1 MIVINQENI
10 EALLLDYF
18 EQRLS
23 PNEQSLLLDA
33 LESNAG
39 WKAMFDEYAETPNV
53 HLESEPLAGEAFH
66 HDSLLKNDRDDDL
79 IALCEGLLKPS
90 EKTALL
96 AEIETNKPLAENYQ
110 LYRLAFLKPD
120 EAVVFAEKHTLLK
133 GAPIISIFARYA
145 AIAAVMSGV
154 VFGLWRYNTHAPE
167 KQYVARTSPPVFDT
181 SAQATGEE
189 VTPATTNLS
198 SVAAQVNIEP
208 INNAQQVA
216 TSETQANKR
225 ASESLA
231 MASQPASNDKDEITP
246 IKSNVQLSQV
256 EKIDISSSAVL
267 ALNELT
273 QVPSV
278 TGAGNP
284 PAAVELTAPAPE
296 KSRKLIA
303 KLADLAEAPVKKLL
317 GKNVAIENEVI
328 DENPTEPI
336 YTSTFRMGPF
346 GVYRSRS
353 AK

>member
-1 MIVINQENI
+1 MIVINHENI

-18 EQRLS
+18 EGRLT
-23 PNEQSLLLDA
+23 PEEQSRLLDA
-33 LESNAG
+33 LQSNDH
-39 WKAMFDEYAETPNV
+39 WKALFDEYAETPDV
-53 HLESEPLAGEAFH
+53 HLESEPLASEAFH

-90 EKTALL
+90 EKAALL
-96 AEIETNKPLAENYQ
+96 AEIVTNKPLAEDYQ
-110 LYRLAFLKPD
+110 RYRLAFLKPD
-120 EAVVFAEKHTLLK
+120 DAVVFAEKHALLK

-154 VFGLWRYNTHAPE
+154 VFGLWRYNTYAPE
-167 KQYVARTSPPVFDT
+167 KQYVARTTQPVFDT
-181 SAQATGEE
+181 SAQTISEDL
-189 VTPATTNLS
+189 TPANTNLS

-208 INNAQQVA
+208 INNAQQAA
-216 TSETQANKR
+216 TSEAQASKR

-231 MASQPASNDKDEITP
+231 MASQPDSNNKVEITP
-246 IKSNVQLSQV
+246 EKSTMQLSQV

-267 ALNELT
+267 ALYELT

-296 KSRKLIA
+296 KNRKLIA